1 MDANRLGR
9 GEKIAA
15 VSAVLLLLIMFI
27 FSWFGIDA
35 SGGTFSASAGANAW
49 ESFGLIDLILFITAV
64 AAIALAVMRA
74 NAQDIDAP
82 LSPAAVVAGLGIL
95 SVVLILFRI
104 ISPPDF
110 GVGDLGDL
118 AGVEVGRE
126 IGVFLGLIA
135 AAGIAYG
142 GYEAMQERG
151 TSFTA
156 EKDRLTGDR
165 DAPPPPPPPASGS
178 AGGPPPAV

>member
-1 MDANRLGR
+1 
-9 GEKIAA
+9 
-15 VSAVLLLLIMFI
+15 
-27 FSWFGIDA
+27 
-35 SGGTFSASAGANAW
+35 
-49 ESFGLIDLILFITAV
+49 
-64 AAIALAVMRA
+64 
-74 NAQDIDAP
+74 
-82 LSPAAVVAGLGIL
+82 
-95 SVVLILFRI
+95 VVLILFRI

-118 AGVEVGRE
+118 AGVDVGRE

-142 GYEAMQERG
+142 GYEAMQESG

-156 EKDRLTGDR
+156 EKDRLAGDR